1 MAAPAV
7 SSTFTVVEKVAP
19 CSIRISEYAAILILL
34 EADCNY
40 PLFSPIRHSIIIK
53 KPPEGGLFT
62 LLLVAPQLA

>member
-40 PLFSPIRHSIIIK
+40 PLFSPTESYNH
-53 KPPEGGLFT
+53 
-62 LLLVAPQLA
+62 

>member
-40 PLFSPIRHSIIIK
+40 ELMLLQIPIKLMVI
-53 KPPEGGLFT
+53 
-62 LLLVAPQLA
+62 